1 MMDLVANAK
10 LVQTLLRI
18 ANQVLWLNRAI
29 YRSRLATSKSGLI
42 LLFLN
47 AGMIG
52 LVLADRSFLGW
63 VSEYHVDILAVSFL
77 PSFMICS
84 YLLLG
89 QYAAGILKVD
99 FGAKTGITFK
109 QSLNYCRQSFRF
121 LGVGASKLT
130 EDEEEFSSM
139 VSRCIQHGEPPQLVL
154 CDPSSPVIK
163 KLEGIAQTTRSKFA
177 SKVRKSYTA
186 ILNIEQEIAHRLD
199 VRQYHANDYG
209 ELPFFRLLFIDNELC
224 LASGGLYGN
233 QDHGVSIPQILI
245 TKRKNPGLY
254 TALERYYQDRLKHS
268 YAYSRSE
275 IEA

>member
-1 MMDLVANAK
+1 MDLVANAK
-10 LVQTLLRI
+10 LVQLLLRI

-29 YRSRLATSKSGLI
+29 YRSGLATSQNGLI

-52 LVLADRSFLGW
+52 FVLIDRSFLGW
-63 VSEYHVDILAVSFL
+63 ASEYHVDILAVCFL

-109 QSLNYCRQSFRF
+109 QSLKYCRHSFRF

-139 VSRCIQHGEPPQLVL
+139 VRRCIQHGQPPQLML
-154 CDPSSPVIK
+154 CDPSSPVIE
-163 KLEGIAQTTRSKFA
+163 KLEGIAQATRSKFA

-186 ILNIEQEIAHRLD
+186 IHNIEQEISHRLD
-199 VRQYHANDYG
+199 VRQYHARDYG
-209 ELPFFRLLFIDNELC
+209 ELPFFRLLFIDNDLC

-233 QDHGVSIPQILI
+233 LDHGVTIPQILI

-254 TALERYYQDRLKHS
+254 TALERYYNDRLQHS
-268 YAYSRSE
+268 SAYSRPE
-275 IEA
+275 LET